1 MVRKKT
7 GNQTLIIRREN
18 MKLIGKINTY
28 NGKFGTIVAENK
40 EIIDFSFK
48 DISLNSDVNIGD
60 MVEFRLET
68 KFQNIRIARNIK
80 LMSTGEK

>member
-1 MVRKKT
+1 
-7 GNQTLIIRREN
+7 

-28 NGKFGTIVAENK
+28 NSKFGTIVAENK

-80 LMSTGEK
+80 LMSTGGK